1 MPYIVAIIAGISGF
15 LFGYDEGVIA
25 GALSG
30 LRHEFTV
37 SPLLE
42 GCMTAAVPFGAL
54 FGSLAGG
61 WLADRYGRRG
71 ALILAGILFSAGAAV
86 SSLAWDCT
94 SLTTA
99 RLAIG
104 LAIGLAAVAAPL
116 YISENAPARHRGMLV
131 SFYQLAITLGILGA
145 YIAGYGLEGSWRT
158 MFAIGMAPGVVLAA
172 AMTTMHDTPRWLML
186 RGRTEDAHAALIQ
199 NGLAGQANA
208 ELQAI
213 RRSIAATPR
222 AARWSALFSR
232 RVLPATI
239 VAVGLFVLQQL
250 SGINAV
256 IYYAPLVFR
265 EAGFDSHGAQLL
277 ATIGIGV
284 VNVAMTL
291 VSMALI
297 DRIGRRRML
306 YIGFVG
312 AALSL
317 TVIACAAASDSPW
330 LNAVAFAGL
339 LAYIAAFAISIGP
352 LPWLMMAEIFP
363 IDVRPLGMGLA
374 SIANWTFNALVVFA
388 FPALL
393 GGIGL
398 AGVFAGFAIACLV
411 GVAFTW
417 ALVPETSGASLEDIE
432 AQLSSGERFRDLAR
446 AA

>member
-104 LAIGLAAVAAPL
+104 MAIGLAAVAAPL

-158 MFAIGMAPGVVLAA
+158 TFAIGMAPGVVLAA
-172 AMTTMHDTPRWLML
+172 AMATMHDTPRWLML

-199 NGLAGQANA
+199 NGLAGQAGA

-232 RVLPATI
+232 HVLPATI

-277 ATIGIGV
+277 ATIGIGA

>member
-1 MPYIVAIIAGISGF
+1 MPYIVAIIAGLSGF

-25 GALSG
+25 GALSS
-30 LRHEFTV
+30 LRQAFII
-37 SPLLE
+37 SPWLE

-71 ALILAGILFSAGAAV
+71 ALILAGTMFSIGAVV
-86 SSLAWDCT
+86 SSLAWDAA
-94 SLTTA
+94 SLTAA

-145 YIAGYGLEGSWRT
+145 YVAGYVFESSWRT
-158 MFAIGMAPGVVLAA
+158 MFAIGMIPGAILAIAMA
-172 AMTTMHDTPRWLML
+172 AMHDTPRWLML
-186 RGRTEDAHAALIQ
+186 RGRETEAHGALVR
-199 NGLAGQANA
+199 NGLGAQVDA
-208 ELQAI
+208 ELEGI
-213 RRSIAATPR
+213 RRSIAATP
-222 AARWSALFSR
+222 AKVRWSALFSR
-232 RVLPATI
+232 RVLPATT

-256 IYYAPLVFR
+256 IYYAPLVFH
-265 EAGFDSHGAQLL
+265 EAGFGSHSAQLL

-306 YIGFVG
+306 YIGFAG
-312 AALSL
+312 AAVSL
-317 TVIACAAASDSPW
+317 AVIASAAASRLPW
-330 LNAVAFAGL
+330 LNAVAFASL

-352 LPWLMMAEIFP
+352 LPWLMMSEIFP

-374 SIANWTFNALVVFA
+374 SIANWAFNALVVFA

-393 GGIGL
+393 GMMGL
-398 AGVFAGFAIACLV
+398 TGVFAGFAVACLV

-417 ALVPETSGASLEDIE
+417 ALVPETTGASLEDIE
-432 AQLSSGERFRDLAR
+432 ARLTSGERLRDMTRVA
-446 AA
+446 